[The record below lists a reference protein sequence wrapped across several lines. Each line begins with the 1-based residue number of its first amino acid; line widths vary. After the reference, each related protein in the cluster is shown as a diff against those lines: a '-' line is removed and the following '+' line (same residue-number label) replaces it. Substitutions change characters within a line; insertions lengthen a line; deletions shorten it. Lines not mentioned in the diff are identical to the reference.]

1 MKLIDFLDKY
11 IFKTDED
18 EEEEENDSSRRKD
31 KRQS

>member
-1 MKLIDFLDKY
+1 MKLIDFLDKH